1 MSALRANEPEVR
13 LRQDGGNYGEVP
25 EWPKGTVC

>member
-1 MSALRANEPEVR
+1 MFELLYLQSRKTGNNLN
-13 LRQDGGNYGEVP
+13 GGMP

>member
-1 MSALRANEPEVR
+1 MIIPIFAALEITVEE
-13 LRQDGGNYGEVP
+13 LKYGEVP

>member
-1 MSALRANEPEVR
+1 MFELLYLQPLQNTAKTI
-13 LRQDGGNYGEVP
+13 GEVP

>member
-1 MSALRANEPEVR
+1 MIHLLYLQPRKTGNN
-13 LRQDGGNYGEVP
+13 LNGGMP